1 MKNLKKV
8 LALVVAFSMMLC
20 SVALAAF
27 PDVEEGADYE
37 VAVNTLAALGIISGD
52 DQGNFNPDNSIT
64 RAEFTKIVCEI
75 QGLKGDANKGATP
88 FTDVAADHWASG
100 YINMATNLKIIN
112 GMGDGTFAPE
122 APVTYEQAIKMLV
135 VTLGYAPMA
144 ADRGGY
150 PTGHL
155 VVAQTYGMTKNITA
169 PAQSEAAKRSLI
181 AQIVYNTI
189 DTPMM
194 EQTGFGANITYEVK
208 DGNNDRERT
217 TLLTSKFDVV
227 KLGGVVVANEKIA
240 IDGSAD
246 KGEIAL
252 RYDNN
257 YKSTNEDF
265 ELSGRDDSELLNNI
279 EIGETGADE
288 LLGLRVIAYV
298 RDTGKGYEV
307 IAIVPEEGK
316 NASITIELTDIDT
329 GDRSVTTGDNLKL
342 AYFKDA
348 NATKSTQ
355 LKIEEEYA
363 ILWNSQEP
371 ADDRDTLAKIVELA
385 ENEEAGVSA
394 KLELVDWDDNGK
406 YDLIKALEVAHFV
419 VAEIDEED
427 FLVITDSDEEF
438 YLEADEVEY
447 TITIKNAEGEIIGF
461 EDIEVGD
468 VIAVVSDGTNIDEP
482 ETFLDITVFGQSSVT
497 GVVKSTRDGEV
508 KVDTTW
514 YEIDAAYEGKTLTLG
529 SEGTFYIGSN
539 GKIVGFDGTKAVNG
553 NYGIIVKAVEVSD
566 GDWNDGGYQVK
577 ILDAKGQVII
587 YDVAEKV
594 KIRNNSDDEI
604 DPITVKLDD
613 ADSKIPADYFDGT
626 VFADFDAAPVTLETL
641 LANFADED
649 VADADKFERV
659 IQFKVNSSNEVTEI
673 APAYGVVAPEGMKE
687 YDADDYTFGSIAVD
701 SSTVIF
707 SAKGDLEDG
716 KVVSVESL
724 LNGADYQVVAFAEDE
739 DTDIFG
745 AVVILEGGASLTTT
759 VEGWAVVTA
768 KSQSTDK
775 NDATVYEIEIVENG
789 SKEAKTIIVTE
800 DTEVDADYN
809 EGSAYD
815 LVDDE
820 DFDIGSIILYT
831 ANAEGEVETLA
842 VLANIAEVEIA
853 EGVYETQFVPVADL
867 EEAKAEGTDFE
878 TKFAYGKIVGEAG
891 DTSLVIADEISGDDI
906 KVKVKSAKEYRYG
919 YSGRKTVVTVGNYN
933 GGDVKGVRNDRD
945 TDTNYVFVR
954 IVDSAD
960 KVADIISIDIPV
972 DID

>member
-257 YKSTNEDF
+257 FKSTNEDF

-316 NASITIELTDIDT
+316 NASITIDLNDIDT
-329 GDRSVTTGDNLKL
+329 GDRTITEDDDDENFKL
-342 AYFKDA
+342 AYFKDDA
-348 NATKSTQ
+348 ATKSTQ
-355 LKIEEEYA
+355 LKIENEYA
-363 ILWNSQEP
+363 VIWNSQES
-371 ADDRDTLAKIVELA
+371 DKTLADIKELS
-385 ENEEAGVSA
+385 EEGEVSA

-406 YDLIKALEVAHFV
+406 YDLIKVLEVTHFV

-427 FLVITDSDEEF
+427 YEIKVVDSNEKF
-438 YLEADEVEY
+438 YLDVEEADY

-468 VIAVVSDGTNIDEP
+468 VIAVVSDGTDIDEP
-482 ETFLDITVFGQSSVT
+482 ETFLDITVLGQSSVT

-508 KVDTTW
+508 KVDGTW
-514 YEIDAAYEGKTLTLG
+514 YEVDAAYEGKALTLG

-539 GKIVGFDGTKAVNG
+539 GKIVAFDGTKAVSG
-553 NYGIIVKAVEVSD
+553 NYGMIVKALATDSD
-566 GDWNDGGYQVK
+566 WSDSGYQVK

-604 DPITVKLDD
+604 DPINVELND
-613 ADSKIPADYFDGT
+613 ADSKIPADYFDDT
-626 VFADFDAAPVTLETL
+626 VFAAFDAEDATLEAL
-641 LANFADED
+641 LGNFEEVESVDAN
-649 VADADKFERV
+649 KYQRM

-673 APAYGVVAPEGMKE
+673 APAVAFVDSTSGK
-687 YDADDYTFGSIAVD
+687 YDADDIDIGTVAMD

-707 SAKGDLEDG
+707 NVKNAIEDG
-716 KVVSVESL
+716 KILTVDSL
-724 LNGADYQVVAFAEDE
+724 LNDADYTVAAFGYDDDSE
-739 DTDIFG
+739 TYG
-745 AVVILEGGASLTTT
+745 AVAILDGGATLTTT
-759 VEGWAVVTA
+759 VDGWAVVTA
-768 KSQSTDK
+768 KSQITDE
-775 NDATVYEIEIVENG
+775 NDSEAYEIEIVENG
-789 SKEAKTIIVTE
+789 SKEAKTIFVTE

-809 EGSAYD
+809 TGSAYD

-842 VLANIAEVEIA
+842 VLANIVDDAFDA
-853 EGVYETQFVPVADL
+853 VADL
-867 EEAKAEGTDFE
+867 DVKAEDSEYE
-878 TKFAYGKIVGEAG
+878 TTFAYGLLTGEA
-891 DTSLVIADEISGDDI
+891 DTSFEIADVLTEDEVTL
-906 KVKVKSAKEYRYG
+906 KVRSTTNEYRYG
-919 YSGRKTVVTVGNYN
+919 YTGRKTVVNVGSYN
-933 GGDVKGVRNDRD
+933 GGDVEGIEDEDD
-945 TDTNYVFVR
+945 TDTNAVFARLVNG
-954 IVDSAD
+954 
-960 KVADIISIDIPV
+960 KVVDIISIDV
-972 DID
+972 AVELD